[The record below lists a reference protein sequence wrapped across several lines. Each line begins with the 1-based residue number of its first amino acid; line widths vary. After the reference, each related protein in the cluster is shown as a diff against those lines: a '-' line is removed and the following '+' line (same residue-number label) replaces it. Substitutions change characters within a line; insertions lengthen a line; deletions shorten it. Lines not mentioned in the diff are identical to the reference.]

1 MSTITSKPINE
12 IEVFRLSARTTDKIV
27 RLNVDGFTQAESL
40 IQPRPA
46 GNCLNWVLGHLL
58 CIYNKTLPLVGQK
71 SVMSERELD
80 RYDRGSRPIKDAAEA
95 MELSELVSAW
105 DEAARRIDTGLASL
119 TSETLSAPAPF
130 SPSGDP
136 NETISSLLTVISFHQ
151 AYHAGQMGILRRIAG
166 KDGAIP

>member
-1 MSTITSKPINE
+1 MSTITSKTINE

-27 RLNVDGFTQAESL
+27 RLNVDGLTQAESL

-58 CIYNKTLPLVGQK
+58 CVYNKTLPLVGQK
-71 SVMSERELD
+71 SVMSERALD
-80 RYDRGSRPIKDAAEA
+80 RYDRGSQPIKDAVEA
-95 MELSELVSAW
+95 MEFSELMSAW
-105 DEAARRIDTGLASL
+105 DEAAKRFDTGLASL

-136 NETISSLLTVISFHQ
+136 NETVGSLLSVISFHQ
-151 AYHAGQMGILRRIAG
+151 AYHAGQTGILRRIAG
-166 KDGAIP
+166 KDGAIA

>member
-1 MSTITSKPINE
+1 VSTTLSQSVNE
-12 IEVFRLSARTTDKIV
+12 IEVFRLSARTTEKIV
-27 RLNVDGFTQAESL
+27 RLNVDDLTQAESL

-58 CIYNKTLPLVGQK
+58 CIYNKTLPLLGQTP
-71 SVMSERELD
+71 VMDVAALE

-95 MELSELVSAW
+95 MEFSELMTAF
-105 DEAARRIDTGLASL
+105 DEAAKRIDAGLASL
-119 TSETLSAPAPF
+119 TSESLSASAPF

-151 AYHAGQMGILRRIAG
+151 AYHAGQTGILRRIAG